1 MNQAY
6 SKLTISSRNCVL
18 DQYYYPEEVYDPDQ
32 MFFAE
37 NEGMYYPDEM
47 AYHGDGTMY
56 PEGYPSGGM
65 YPEGYPSGG
74 MYPEGY
80 PTDGMYPEG
89 YPADGMYQEGYP
101 SGGMYQEGYPADGM
115 YQEGY
120 PEEEYYPE
128 GMDDAT
134 GGLEVAGKSIFNIDD
149 KDPSENVPVTFYED
163 DNEDLSDEHD

>member
-6 SKLTISSRNCVL
+6 FKLTISSRNCVL

-47 AYHGDGTMY
+47 AYHGDSTMY
-56 PEGYPSGGM
+56 PEGYPVDGM
-65 YPEGYPSGG
+65 YPEGYPA
-74 MYPEGY
+74 
-80 PTDGMYPEG
+80 DGMYPEG

-101 SGGMYQEGYPADGM
+101 SDGMYQEGYPADGM

-134 GGLEVAGKSIFNIDD
+134 GGLGVAEKSIFNIDG

>member
-6 SKLTISSRNCVL
+6 FKLTISSRNCVL

-47 AYHGDGTMY
+47 AYHGDSTMY
-56 PEGYPSGGM
+56 PEGYPV
-65 YPEGYPSGG
+65 
-74 MYPEGY
+74 
-80 PTDGMYPEG
+80 DGMYPEG

-101 SGGMYQEGYPADGM
+101 SDGMYQEGYPADGM

-134 GGLEVAGKSIFNIDD
+134 GGLGVAEKSIFNIDG